1 MNKIKGYASW
11 LWGQLQGWSTASY
24 LLVGLS
30 AGFNV
35 GVTITAGVYDWVSM
49 STMVCGF
56 IGVLCVV
63 AISNAKRI
71 NGYLGAVNAIML
83 MFLAYH
89 AGNFYDIILQLCY
102 FFVLDMAVILG
113 HTWGAGFKPKSIIV
127 GKITKSNWNKLASWK
142 AFAKWRVFLMVVAVL
157 VGSFVVFYYF
167 GSYIHHPRVV
177 VDGLATSLGLTGAI
191 LCAKGY
197 KTQYFYWAAQGLFS
211 VILWGITYNQGAAN
225 PVLLGTYSLYLLN
238 DVLGFFDSEWFG
250 FKAKRIAKKQA
261 KLDAEL
267 LDSELAE

>member
-1 MNKIKGYASW
+1 LNKIKGYASW

-35 GVTITAGVYDWVSM
+35 GVTITTGVYNWVSM
-49 STMVCGF
+49 LTMVCGF

-83 MFLAYH
+83 MFLAYS
-89 AGNFYDIILQLCY
+89 AKNYYDIILQLSY
-102 FFVLDMAVILG
+102 FIFLDMAVILG
-113 HTWGAGFKPKSIIV
+113 KTWSDKNFKPK
-127 GKITKSNWNKLASWK
+127 KITNWKEIAL
-142 AFAKWRVFLMVVAVL
+142 VL
-157 VGSFVVFYYF
+157 VVLLGSFAIFWGF
-167 GSYIHHPRVV
+167 GSVIHHPRPII
-177 VDGLATSLGLTGAI
+177 DGLATSLGLTGAV
-191 LCAKGY
+191 LCARGY
-197 KTQYFYWAAQGLFS
+197 SLQYLFWASQGIFS
-211 VILWGITYNQGAAN
+211 VVLWGITFQQGGASA
-225 PVLLGTYSLYLLN
+225 VLLGTYMIYVLN
-238 DVLGFFDSEWFG
+238 DVIGVFDSEWFG